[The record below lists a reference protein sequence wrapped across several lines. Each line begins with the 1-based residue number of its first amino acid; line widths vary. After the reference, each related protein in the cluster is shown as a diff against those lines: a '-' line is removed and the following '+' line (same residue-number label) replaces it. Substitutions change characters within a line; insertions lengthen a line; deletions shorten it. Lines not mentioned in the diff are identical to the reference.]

1 MPDPA
6 SPTTLSTI
14 QYLAAKKSIDDRALN
29 PRVWS
34 ALSQA
39 LSPLTRPRVLEV
51 GCGIGAML
59 ERMIERNVLR
69 AGEYLGIDREPEV
82 IREAPSRVAE
92 WARGRD
98 YSVAIIG
105 DGLQINGPDRT
116 ITAQFAQADIR
127 EPLAGLGNWDLLVA
141 HAVLDLV
148 DIPQTLQVL
157 LPMLRPGGLF
167 YFSHVFDG
175 LTILEPELDPELD
188 AQILVLYHRSMD
200 ERMVGGIPSG
210 DSRSGRHLL
219 RQLQDSGAVLL
230 EAGGSDWVVFA
241 RQGSY
246 PADEADFLGWIL
258 LFIESSLS
266 GHPELDSSE
275 FADWMRQRRE
285 QLRRGELIYI
295 AHQLDFLGRPV

>member
-6 SPTTLSTI
+6 TPTTLSTI

-29 PRVWS
+29 LRVWS

-39 LSPLTRPRVLEV
+39 LSPLTRLRVLEV

-69 AGEYLGIDREPEV
+69 TGEYLGIDRAPEV
-82 IREAPSRVAE
+82 IQAAPSRVAE
-92 WARGRD
+92 WARARD
-98 YSVAIIG
+98 YSVANLSDAMEIR
-105 DGLQINGPDRT
+105 GPDRT
-116 ITAQFAQADIR
+116 ITARFAQADLR
-127 EPLAGLGNWDLLVA
+127 EPIAGLGHWDLLVA

-148 DIPQTLQVL
+148 DIPRTLQTL
-157 LPMLRPGGLF
+157 LPLLRPDGLF

-188 AQILVLYHRSMD
+188 AQILALYHRAMD
-200 ERMVGGIPSG
+200 ERTLGGLPSG
-210 DSRSGRHLL
+210 DGHSGRHLF
-219 RQLQDSGAVLL
+219 RQLEDSGAVLL
-230 EAGGSDWVVFA
+230 EAGGSDWVVFP

-246 PADEADFLGWIL
+246 TADEAEFLGWIL
-258 LFIESSLS
+258 HFIESSLS
-266 GHPELDSSE
+266 GHPELDSNE
-275 FADWMRQRRE
+275 FADWMGQRRE